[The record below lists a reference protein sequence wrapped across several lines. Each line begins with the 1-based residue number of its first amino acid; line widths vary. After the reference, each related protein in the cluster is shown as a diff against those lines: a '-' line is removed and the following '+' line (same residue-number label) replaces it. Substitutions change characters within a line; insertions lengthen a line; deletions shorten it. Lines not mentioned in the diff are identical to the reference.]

1 MGRRKRFQ
9 QTVSGKGN
17 IRAPAGN
24 CRCFLIMEGRICGFK
39 LYMGRSCVLVF
50 GIAAGVI
57 LCYTF
62 VKSKEYPFTEEYYGD
77 PF

>member
-1 MGRRKRFQ
+1 
-9 QTVSGKGN
+9 
-17 IRAPAGN
+17 
-24 CRCFLIMEGRICGFK
+24 MEGRICGFK

-62 VKSKEYPFTEEYYGD
+62 VKSKVYPFTEEYYGD